1 MPTDFM
7 PARAIGPGVRF
18 PPPLLFIAGFLVGW
32 WLDTRLEF
40 LIHGTGAGSIQLGLG
55 FAMVAGGVLL
65 MLWGITTFLRA
76 RTAVIPMSPA
86 RAIVVTGPYRFTRN
100 PMYVGLTV
108 AYAGIALLVNMA
120 WPLVTLPAV
129 LIALRYFVIAREER
143 HLRQAFP
150 DAYAAYCERVRR
162 WL

>member
-1 MPTDFM
+1 MPTVFM
-7 PARAIGPGVRF
+7 TAQSTGPGVPF
-18 PPPLLFIAGFLVGW
+18 PPPLLFIAGFLLGW

-40 LIHGTGAGSIQLGLG
+40 LIHGTGAGPIQVGLG
-55 FAMVAGGVLL
+55 FALVGVGFLV
-65 MLWGITTFLRA
+65 MLWGITTFLSA
-76 RTAVIPMSPA
+76 RTAVMPMSPA
-86 RAIVVTGPYRFTRN
+86 RSIVVTGPYRFTRN

-108 AYAGIALLVNMA
+108 AYVGIALLVNMA

-129 LIALRYFVIAREER
+129 LIALRLFVIAREER

-150 DAYAAYCERVRR
+150 EAYAAYCARVRR

>member
-1 MPTDFM
+1 M
-7 PARAIGPGVRF
+7 
-18 PPPLLFIAGFLVGW
+18 PPLLFIAGFLLGW

-40 LIHGTGAGSIQLGLG
+40 LIHGIGAGPIQVGLG
-55 FAMVAGGVLL
+55 FGLAGIGFLL
-65 MLWGITTFLRA
+65 MLWGITTFGRA
-76 RTAVIPMSPA
+76 RTAVMPMSPA

-100 PMYVGLTV
+100 PMYIGLTI
-108 AYAGIALLVNMA
+108 AYVGIALLVNMA

-129 LIALRYFVIAREER
+129 MIALRLFVIAREER

-150 DAYAAYCERVRR
+150 EAYAAYCARVRR

>member
-1 MPTDFM
+1 MA
-7 PARAIGPGVRF
+7 ARANGPGVRF
-18 PPPLLFIAGFLVGW
+18 PPPLLFIAGFLLGW

-40 LIHGTGAGSIQLGLG
+40 LINGAGAGPMQLGLG
-55 FAMVAGGVLL
+55 FALVGSGFAL

-86 RAIVVTGPYRFTRN
+86 RVIVATGPYRFTRT
-100 PMYVGLTV
+100 PMYVGLTA
-108 AYAGIALLVNMA
+108 AYAGIALLVNML
-120 WPLVTLPAV
+120 WPMVTLPAV
-129 LIALRYFVIAREER
+129 LVALHYLVIAREER

-150 DAYAAYCERVRR
+150 DAYGAYAARVRR